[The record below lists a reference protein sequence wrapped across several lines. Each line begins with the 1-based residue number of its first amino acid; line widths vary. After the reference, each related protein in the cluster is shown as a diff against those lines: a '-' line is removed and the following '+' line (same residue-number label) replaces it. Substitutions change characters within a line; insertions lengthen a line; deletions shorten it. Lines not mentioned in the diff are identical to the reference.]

1 MHLTKSDIILYI
13 ENALPEFKRI
23 SIEKHVRACIEC
35 ARKLSVMQS
44 VVSPYASGKIK
55 PSRIMMNKNN
65 RFYSRKQKGNIVIGT
80 AIRKHPF
87 YYAVASAA
95 IITAAVFSFT
105 LFNDDPSVIHAS
117 RVKGVVAENTK
128 RINKG
133 SRITKG
139 SHLTTGAE
147 SHLALEALAM
157 RLLVGS
163 GTSFSIKKADIDTRN
178 KKAGYAITVDK
189 GLVSAE
195 FDPDTTK
202 GSTLTTPHAVIT
214 SKGSHIILQVQDD
227 LTKVFVKSGMAVL
240 EPSNGDSIEA
250 VEGFSYIISE
260 AVEDEEQSVEKA
272 EMSDTD
278 IPEGLIN

>member
-1 MHLTKSDIILYI
+1 MHLKKSDIISYI
-13 ENALPEFKRI
+13 ENALSETKRI
-23 SIEKHVRACIEC
+23 SIEKHVRACLEC
-35 ARKLSVMQS
+35 AHRLSVMQA
-44 VVSPYASGKIK
+44 VVSPSATDT
-55 PSRIMMNKNN
+55 N
-65 RFYSRKQKGNIVIGT
+65 RRSSLQRQTGRLSIING
-80 AIRKHPF
+80 IRNHPF
-87 YYAVASAA
+87 YYAAASAA
-95 IITAAVFSFT
+95 IIAAAVFSFT
-105 LFNDDPSVIHAS
+105 LFNDDSSVIHAS

-133 SRITKG
+133 SQITKG

-163 GTSFSIKKADIDTRN
+163 GTTFSINKADIDTRN
-178 KKAGYAITVDK
+178 KKAGYDITVDK

-250 VEGFSYIISE
+250 VEGYSYIISD
-260 AVEDEEQSVEKA
+260 ATDDEEQSVERN
-272 EMSDTD
+272 EMTDTD
-278 IPEGLIN
+278 IPKEFIN

>member
-1 MHLTKSDIILYI
+1 MHLNKSDVISYI
-13 ENALPEFKRI
+13 ENTLSASKRI
-23 SIEKHVRACIEC
+23 SIEKHVRACPEC
-35 ARKLSVMQS
+35 ARRLSVMQT
-44 VVSPYASGKIK
+44 VVSPSAADNKRRSYFQGQNGRPSLIK
-55 PSRIMMNKNN
+55 
-65 RFYSRKQKGNIVIGT
+65 GIG
-80 AIRKHPF
+80 KHPF
-87 YYAVASAA
+87 YYAAASAA
-95 IITAAVFSFT
+95 IIAAAVFSFT
-105 LFNDDPSVIHAS
+105 LFNDDSSVIHAS

-133 SRITKG
+133 SQISKG

-163 GTSFSIKKADIDTRN
+163 GTSFSINKADIDTRN

-250 VEGFSYIISE
+250 VEGYSYIISD
-260 AVEDEEQSVEKA
+260 ATEDEEQSVEKN
-272 EMSDTD
+272 EMTDTD
-278 IPEGLIN
+278 IPEELIN

>member
-1 MHLTKSDIILYI
+1 MHLKKSDIISYI
-13 ENALPEFKRI
+13 ENALSKSKRI
-23 SIEKHVRACIEC
+23 SIEKHVRACAEC
-35 ARKLSVMQS
+35 ARKLSVMQT
-44 VVSPYASGKIK
+44 VVSPSATDNKRRLSFTRQIGRPSIIK
-55 PSRIMMNKNN
+55 
-65 RFYSRKQKGNIVIGT
+65 G
-80 AIRKHPF
+80 IRKHPF
-87 YYAVASAA
+87 YYAAASAA
-95 IITAAVFSFT
+95 IIAATVFSFT
-105 LFNDDPSVIHAS
+105 LFNDDSSIIHAS

-157 RLLVGS
+157 HLLVGS
-163 GTSFSIKKADIDTRN
+163 GTSFSINKADIDTRN
-178 KKAGYAITVDK
+178 RKAGYAITVDK

-250 VEGFSYIISE
+250 VEGYSYIISD
-260 AVEDEEQSVEKA
+260 ATDDEEQSVEQN

-278 IPEGLIN
+278 IPKDFIN